1 MDIEVFLIYTKYQ
14 EIIKAEY
21 SMNEM
26 LSQIL
31 VTLISGM
38 GASVA
43 LTDVLKM
50 LFKKKKNNEP
60 DISEKIERGS
70 KTLSSSSAE
79 LTDLQQELEEKIQ
92 FVNDL
97 NMKANQAQSLLSLSH
112 DQIDAIK
119 TMLNQETQ
127 KENRANFWKSVL
139 VNFIFFVLGAIAS
152 YIISKY
158 LV

>member
-1 MDIEVFLIYTKYQ
+1 MSTARFCPEVLNISGIKMDIEVFLIYTKYQ

-50 LFKKKKNNEP
+50 LFKKRKIMNPIFPKKL
-60 DISEKIERGS
+60 RGY
-70 KTLSSSSAE
+70 
-79 LTDLQQELEEKIQ
+79 
-92 FVNDL
+92 
-97 NMKANQAQSLLSLSH
+97 
-112 DQIDAIK
+112 
-119 TMLNQETQ
+119 Q
-127 KENRANFWKSVL
+127 KH
-139 VNFIFFVLGAIAS
+139 
-152 YIISKY
+152 
-158 LV
+158 

>member
-1 MDIEVFLIYTKYQ
+1 
-14 EIIKAEY
+14 
-21 SMNEM
+21 MNEM

-60 DISEKIERGS
+60 DISEKIERVS

-97 NMKANQAQSLLSLSH
+97 NMKANQAQS
-112 DQIDAIK
+112 
-119 TMLNQETQ
+119 
-127 KENRANFWKSVL
+127 
-139 VNFIFFVLGAIAS
+139 
-152 YIISKY
+152 
-158 LV
+158 